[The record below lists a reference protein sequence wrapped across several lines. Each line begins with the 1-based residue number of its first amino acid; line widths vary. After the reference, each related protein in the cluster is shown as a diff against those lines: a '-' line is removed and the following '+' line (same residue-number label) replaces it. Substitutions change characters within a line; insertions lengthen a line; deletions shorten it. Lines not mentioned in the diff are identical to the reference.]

1 MWYNVD
7 YNEEDDGNKTSSSN
21 IDDKSLQLITTFEG
35 KYETYVP
42 THTPCLSKD
51 FGMLPIKIKIYKH
64 LHVICSQKW
73 THKFLEDAWL
83 IRGHSNPNT

>member
-35 KYETYVP
+35 KYET
-42 THTPCLSKD
+42 CALK
-51 FGMLPIKIKIYKH
+51 K
-64 LHVICSQKW
+64 Q
-73 THKFLEDAWL
+73 
-83 IRGHSNPNT
+83 

>member
-1 MWYNVD
+1 MWYNVA

-35 KYETYVP
+35 KYETYEP

-51 FGMLPIKIKIYKH
+51 FGMLPIKIKIC
-64 LHVICSQKW
+64 IS
-73 THKFLEDAWL
+73 
-83 IRGHSNPNT
+83 